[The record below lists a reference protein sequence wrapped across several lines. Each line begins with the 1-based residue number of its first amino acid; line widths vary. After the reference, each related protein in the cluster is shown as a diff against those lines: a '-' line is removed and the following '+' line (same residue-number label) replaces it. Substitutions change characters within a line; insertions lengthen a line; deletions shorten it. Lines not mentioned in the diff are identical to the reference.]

1 VAADAIRS
9 AYEALGQGDVD
20 PLVMLM
26 DEDMEW
32 DGRRRGWRIWR
43 PPPS

>member
-1 VAADAIRS
+1 VEADAIRS
-9 AYEALGQGDVD
+9 AYEALGEGDVD
-20 PLVMLM
+20 PLVTLM

-32 DGRRRGWRIWR
+32 DGRRRGWRFWR